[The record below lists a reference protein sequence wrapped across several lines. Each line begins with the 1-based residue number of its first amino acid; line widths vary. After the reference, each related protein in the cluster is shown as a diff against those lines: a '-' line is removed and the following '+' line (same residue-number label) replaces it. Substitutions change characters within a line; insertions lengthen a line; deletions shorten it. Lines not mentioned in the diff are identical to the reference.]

1 MGDARREGERGPGRQ
16 AADPEFV
23 VVGRVGRPHGVRGQV
38 FVRPF
43 TDRPEH
49 AFGPGSTLLP
59 ADAGGSRPD
68 PGGLPL
74 TVAAS
79 RPYRDGFL
87 LRFEEIGDRDRV
99 VGLRGRY
106 LLRPFSETEPL
117 GAYEVYHHQ
126 LVGLA
131 VVTPAGRSVGRVREV
146 YDVRPAV
153 LLEVAGGGRE
163 HLIPFTGEFIVA
175 LNLEEGT
182 LVIDPP
188 EGLLDL

>member
-1 MGDARREGERGPGRQ
+1 MGDVRPEVEPEPGRP

-38 FVRPF
+38 FVRSL
-43 TDRPEH
+43 TDRPES
-49 AFGPGSTLLP
+49 AFGPGTALLP
-59 ADAGGSRPD
+59 ADAGGNRPD
-68 PGGLPL
+68 PGERPL
-74 TVAAS
+74 AVAAS

-87 LRFEEIGDRDRV
+87 LRFEGIGDRERV

-117 GAYEVYHHQ
+117 GEGEVFHHQ

-131 VVTPAGRSVGRVREV
+131 VVTPDGRSVGRVREV
-146 YDVRPAV
+146 YDIRSAV
-153 LLEVAGGGRE
+153 LLEVAGEEGE
-163 HLIPFTGEFIVA
+163 HLIPFTGEFLVA
-175 LNLEEGT
+175 LSLEEGT

>member
-1 MGDARREGERGPGRQ
+1 MGDARREEERGTGRLPG
-16 AADPEFV
+16 DPEFV

-38 FVRPF
+38 FVRSL
-43 TDRPEH
+43 TDRPEG
-49 AFGPGSTLLP
+49 AFGPGTALLP

-68 PGGLPL
+68 PGGRPL
-74 TVAAS
+74 AVAAS

-87 LRFEEIGDRDRV
+87 LRFEGIGDRDQAD
-99 VGLRGRY
+99 GLRGRY

-117 GAYEVYHHQ
+117 EEGEVFHHQ

-131 VVTPAGRSVGRVREV
+131 VVTPDGRSVGRVREV
-146 YDVRPAV
+146 YDLRPAV
-153 LLEVAGGGRE
+153 LLEVAGGEEE
-163 HLIPFTGEFIVA
+163 HLIPFTGEFLVA
-175 LNLEEGT
+175 LSLEEGT

>member
-1 MGDARREGERGPGRQ
+1 MGDARREGERGPGRP

-38 FVRPF
+38 FVRSL

-49 AFGPGSTLLP
+49 AFGPGAALLP

-68 PGGLPL
+68 PGGRPL
-74 TVAAS
+74 AVAAS

-87 LRFEEIGDRDRV
+87 LRFEGIGDRDRA

-117 GAYEVYHHQ
+117 GEDEVFHHQ
-126 LVGLA
+126 LVGLT
-131 VVTPAGRSVGRVREV
+131 VVTPDGRSVGRVREV

-153 LLEVAGGGRE
+153 LLEVAGGERE
-163 HLIPFTGEFIVA
+163 HLIPFTGEFLVA
-175 LNLEEGT
+175 LSLEEGT

>member
-1 MGDARREGERGPGRQ
+1 MGDARRAEERGPGRPPG
-16 AADPEFV
+16 DPEFV

-38 FVRPF
+38 FVHSL
-43 TDRPEH
+43 TDRPER

-68 PGGLPL
+68 PGARPL
-74 TVAAS
+74 AVAAG

-87 LRFEEIGDRDRV
+87 LRFEGIGDRDRAG
-99 VGLRGRY
+99 GLRGRY
-106 LLRPFSETEPL
+106 LLSPFSETEPL
-117 GAYEVYHHQ
+117 GEGEVFHHQ

-131 VVTPAGRSVGRVREV
+131 VVTPDGRSVGRVREV
-146 YDVRPAV
+146 YDLRPAV
-153 LLEVAGGGRE
+153 LLEVEGGEGE
-163 HLIPFTGEFIVA
+163 HLIPFTGEFLVA
-175 LNLEEGT
+175 LSLEEGT

>member
-1 MGDARREGERGPGRQ
+1 MEDTRREGERGAGPPAG
-16 AADPEFV
+16 DPEFV

-38 FVRPF
+38 FVRSL
-43 TDRPEH
+43 TDRPEGT
-49 AFGPGSTLLP
+49 FSPGTTLLP

-68 PGGLPL
+68 PGGPALA
-74 TVAAS
+74 VAAS

-87 LRFEEIGDRDRV
+87 LRFEGIGDRDQAD
-99 VGLRGRY
+99 GLRGRY

-117 GAYEVYHHQ
+117 AEGEVFHHQ

-131 VVTPAGRSVGRVREV
+131 VVTPDGRSVGRVREV
-146 YDVRPAV
+146 YDLRPTV
-153 LLEVAGGGRE
+153 LLEVAGGEGK
-163 HLIPFTGEFIVA
+163 HLIPFTGEFLVA
-175 LNLEEGT
+175 LSLEEGT